1 MNILNV
7 NLVKK
12 ADRPIRVMQYGEGNF
27 LRGFVDYMLDI
38 ANEKGDFN
46 GDIVLVKPIEYGNLD
61 NFKQQDCLYTV
72 SLRGIM
78 DGNEIVTNRVVTSVT
93 DVVDAI
99 QEYEKYA
106 ELSKLDTLRFV
117 VSNTTEAGIVYDD
130 KDCYE
135 LCPPKSYPGKLTKFL
150 HERFLHFKG
159 DLSKGLIILPVEL
172 IEDNGIHLKEIV
184 IKLAKRWNLGTKFI
198 AWMEKSCIFCSTL
211 VDRII
216 TGFPGEETQ
225 TLWKSYGYRDE
236 LIVAGEPF
244 ALWVIESDKEVES
257 ELPLAKA
264 GLPVIFT
271 NNQKPYKQRKVS
283 ILNGAHTSFALAS
296 YLAGND
302 YVLDSMQ
309 DKDVK
314 SFICRTIYDEIIPTL
329 KLPKEELLSFADAVI
344 DRFQNPYIKHSLL
357 SISLNSVSKWKARC
371 LPSLLAYE
379 KQFRRLPSRLTFS
392 LAALME
398 FYTSACIRDGILIG
412 KRGNEE
418 YQIMDD
424 IEVLEFFV
432 KNSGKEIGEFVS
444 AFLSD
449 TSLWGQDLT
458 IIPGLVYQVSQD
470 ITDIRFV
477 GVREAMRK
485 I

>member
-1 MNILNV
+1 
-7 NLVKK
+7 
-12 ADRPIRVMQYGEGNF
+12 
-27 LRGFVDYMLDI
+27 
-38 ANEKGDFN
+38 
-46 GDIVLVKPIEYGNLD
+46 
-61 NFKQQDCLYTV
+61 
-72 SLRGIM
+72 
-78 DGNEIVTNRVVTSVT
+78 
-93 DVVDAI
+93 
-99 QEYEKYA
+99 
-106 ELSKLDTLRFV
+106 
-117 VSNTTEAGIVYDD
+117 
-130 KDCYE
+130 
-135 LCPPKSYPGKLTKFL
+135 
-150 HERFLHFKG
+150 
-159 DLSKGLIILPVEL
+159 
-172 IEDNGIHLKEIV
+172 
-184 IKLAKRWNLGTKFI
+184 
-198 AWMEKSCIFCSTL
+198 
-211 VDRII
+211 
-216 TGFPGEETQ
+216 
-225 TLWKSYGYRDE
+225 
-236 LIVAGEPF
+236 
-244 ALWVIESDKEVES
+244 
-257 ELPLAKA
+257 
-264 GLPVIFT
+264 
-271 NNQKPYKQRKVS
+271 
-283 ILNGAHTSFALAS
+283 
-296 YLAGND
+296 
-302 YVLDSMQ
+302 MQ

-398 FYTSACIRDGILIG
+398 FYTSARIREGILIG